1 MKLKAVY
8 RIKGVKVLSG
18 KGVGTKWAEP
28 GDVFTPVSPESGEV
42 LLKNGDAVK
51 AEDSLPNTE
60 LDSRG
65 PDVALVQEDKQPN
78 IADVASPAQ
87 SKAGP
92 AKGKDKSKG
101 ASAKAENAP
110 TVDDLGLGDG
120 STDE

>member
-28 GDVFTPVSPESGEV
+28 GDLFTPVSTESGEV

-51 AEDSLPNTE
+51 AEESLPNTE
-60 LDSRG
+60 LTSRG
-65 PDVALVQEDKQPN
+65 PDVSLVQEDKQSN
-78 IADVASPAQ
+78 IADVAAPAQ
-87 SKAGP
+87 PKAEP
-92 AKGKDKSKG
+92 AKGKGKG
-101 ASAKAENAP
+101 KRTSAKAEDAP